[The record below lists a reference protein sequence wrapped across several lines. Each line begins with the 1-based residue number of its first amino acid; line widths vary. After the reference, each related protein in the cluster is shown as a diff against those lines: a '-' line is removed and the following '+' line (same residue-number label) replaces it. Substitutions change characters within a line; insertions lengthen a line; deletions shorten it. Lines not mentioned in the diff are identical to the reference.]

1 MSILSARDLSIGYD
15 GRTILSNID
24 FKIHSG
30 DYFCIVGENGS
41 GKSTLMKTILGL
53 QPAISGEIVFGDGL
67 NKSQI
72 GYLPQQTELQKDFP
86 ASVYEIVLSGCQSH
100 LGKHFFYSKAQKK
113 TALMNME
120 KMGISHLKNRCF
132 RELSGG
138 QKQRVLLSRALCA
151 TTRVLLLDEPV
162 AGLDPTMTADMY
174 QLIKELNDDG
184 MTIIM
189 ISHDIANISI
199 YANRIFD
206 INKAEIKT
214 ITTGGTCYV
223 G

>member
-72 GYLPQQTELQKDFP
+72 GYLPQQTDLQKDFP

>member
-67 NKSQI
+67 NKNQI
-72 GYLPQQTELQKDFP
+72 GYLPQQTDLQKDFP

-100 LGKHFFYSKAQKK
+100 LGKHFFFSKAQKK